1 MKIVKLAAVLAISFL
16 TLTVVAQEKKEA
28 KKEEPKKEEPAKAT
42 QSNGTAEAMRRNLNY
57 PNATNPANNNNQKY
71 DKGTGRV
78 ESSHPDDNMGSHYTN
93 KNYQEKKK

>member
-1 MKIVKLAAVLAISFL
+1 MKIVKLAAVLAISFV

-28 KKEEPKKEEPAKAT
+28 KTEAKKEEPAKAAT
-42 QSNGTAEAMRRNLNY
+42 GNGNAEAMRRNLNY

-78 ESSHPDDNMGSHYTN
+78 ESTHPDDNMGSHYTN